1 MGTGKIVELL
11 APAKDYAH
19 GCAAIDCG
27 ADARYVGAPAF
38 GARAGAAVPADEIGR
53 LCDYAHRFGAKVF
66 VTMNTLVY
74 ESELSEAER
83 IARDMYRAGAD
94 ALIVQDAAFLRMDL
108 PPIEL
113 HASTQMFNMD
123 PVRARFWYEAGFTRL
138 IVERAASLDEMR
150 RIAGAAPG
158 LEIEAFVHGAIC
170 VCYSGRCFMS
180 RSMGP
185 RSGNRGDCSQ
195 ACRLPYELLD
205 GRMRSQGRARHWLS
219 VRDLNLSD
227 RLEEMIDAGVGSFK
241 IEGRLKDMAYVRNV
255 VGWYRSRLDEIFFRR
270 PDLKRASQGSVA
282 LDFEPDPAKS
292 FSRGS
297 THYFLDG
304 PAAGVAS
311 LDTPKS
317 LGEAVGTVVSAGRE
331 WFGMSGKIAL
341 APGDGICFADET
353 GELRGTYVNRTED
366 GRVYPNR
373 MDGIGCGTA
382 IFRNY
387 DRRFSGA
394 LERSRSRRTLPV
406 EAAVEVTRN
415 RISVTFSDG
424 SSQATA
430 SRDGRFDEALDPLR
444 AERTVRAQTAK
455 TGDTSYEVCRIEV
468 RWDMPRFVPVSL
480 LNELRREALSRLD
493 AGRAACYVR
502 RSRREENL
510 RALFPDTEL
519 SAEEN
524 VVNSLAAGFYREHG
538 VRRIEPGFDAG
549 PIPEGCR
556 VMRTRYCLRRETGQC
571 LRKNP
576 VYRGRLFLASGR
588 HVYELLFDCARCEMS
603 VVYRGERGK
612 PAREEG
618 ARRERKPGRSRR

>member
-27 ADARYVGAPAF
+27 ADALYVGAPAF

-255 VGWYRSRLDEIFFRR
+255 VGWYRIKQEI
-270 PDLKRASQGSVA
+270 
-282 LDFEPDPAKS
+282 
-292 FSRGS
+292 
-297 THYFLDG
+297 
-304 PAAGVAS
+304 
-311 LDTPKS
+311 
-317 LGEAVGTVVSAGRE
+317 
-331 WFGMSGKIAL
+331 
-341 APGDGICFADET
+341 
-353 GELRGTYVNRTED
+353 
-366 GRVYPNR
+366 
-373 MDGIGCGTA
+373 
-382 IFRNY
+382 
-387 DRRFSGA
+387 
-394 LERSRSRRTLPV
+394 
-406 EAAVEVTRN
+406 
-415 RISVTFSDG
+415 
-424 SSQATA
+424 
-430 SRDGRFDEALDPLR
+430 
-444 AERTVRAQTAK
+444 
-455 TGDTSYEVCRIEV
+455 
-468 RWDMPRFVPVSL
+468 
-480 LNELRREALSRLD
+480 
-493 AGRAACYVR
+493 
-502 RSRREENL
+502 
-510 RALFPDTEL
+510 
-519 SAEEN
+519 
-524 VVNSLAAGFYREHG
+524 
-538 VRRIEPGFDAG
+538 
-549 PIPEGCR
+549 
-556 VMRTRYCLRRETGQC
+556 RYW
-571 LRKNP
+571 
-576 VYRGRLFLASGR
+576 S
-588 HVYELLFDCARCEMS
+588 
-603 VVYRGERGK
+603 
-612 PAREEG
+612 
-618 ARRERKPGRSRR
+618 

>member
-27 ADARYVGAPAF
+27 ADALYVGAPAF

-444 AERTVRAQTAK
+444 AER
-455 TGDTSYEVCRIEV
+455 
-468 RWDMPRFVPVSL
+468 
-480 LNELRREALSRLD
+480 
-493 AGRAACYVR
+493 RAACYVR